1 MKKRYSLLAALVLT
15 APLLATGCSSGGDDT
30 GDKAAVTTDD
40 GSTTTDGTN
49 GSGGDET
56 TTTTTKDGGGKVNVS
71 AEAAPYVKAMAASIS
86 KSQDDGDLQM
96 TPEQADC
103 IAPRWVNTIGVDRFK
118 EAGITPEAI
127 EQDDKPTDFEEFTL
141 TKPEAEV
148 MYDAFGQCNVN
159 LRELMLESLA
169 GDAEVPEAVR
179 TCMEGVLT
187 EKAIKKLMI
196 LGLTEGDTTVDNPND
211 MPPELAGIMG
221 CAFLGM
227 GSGDDSVDSG
237 STSTTGN

>member
-40 GSTTTDGTN
+40 GSTTTDGGN
-49 GSGGDET
+49 DT
-56 TTTTTKDGGGKVNVS
+56 TTTTTKKDGGGKVNVS
-71 AEAAPYVKAMAASIS
+71 AEAAPYVKAMAASLS
-86 KSQDDGDLQM
+86 KSQNDGDLQM

-103 IAPRWVNTIGVDRFK
+103 IAPRWVDTIGVDRFK
-118 EAGITPEAI
+118 EAGVTPEAI
-127 EQDDKPTDFEEFTL
+127 EKDDNATDFKEFTL

-159 LRELMLESLA
+159 LRELMLESMA
-169 GDAEVPEAVR
+169 GDAETPEAVR
-179 TCMEGVLT
+179 KCMEGVLT
-187 EKAIKKLMI
+187 DEAIKKLMI
-196 LGLTEGDTTVDNPND
+196 MGLTEGDEATVDDPND

-221 CAFLGM
+221 CAFMGM

-237 STSTTGN
+237 SSTTSGN

>member
-40 GSTTTDGTN
+40 GSTTTDG
-49 GSGGDET
+49 GKDT
-56 TTTTTKDGGGKVNVS
+56 TTTTTKKDGGGKVNVS
-71 AEAAPYVKAMAASIS
+71 AEAAPYVKAMAASLS
-86 KSQDDGDLQM
+86 KSQNDGDLQM

-103 IAPRWVNTIGVDRFK
+103 IAPRWVDTIGVDRFK
-118 EAGITPEAI
+118 EAGVTPEAI
-127 EQDDKPTDFEEFTL
+127 EKDDNATDFKEFTL

-196 LGLTEGDTTVDNPND
+196 LGLTEGDTTVDDPND
-211 MPPELAGIMG
+211 MPPELAGIMC

-227 GSGDDSVDSG
+227 GSGDVSVDSG

>member
-40 GSTTTDGTN
+40 GSTTTDG
-49 GSGGDET
+49 GKDT
-56 TTTTTKDGGGKVNVS
+56 TTTTTKKDGGGKVNVS
-71 AEAAPYVKAMAASIS
+71 TEAAPYVKAMAASLS
-86 KSQDDGDLQM
+86 KSQNDGDLQM

-103 IAPRWVNTIGVDRFK
+103 IAPRWVDTIGVDRFK
-118 EAGITPEAI
+118 EAGVTPEAI
-127 EQDDKPTDFEEFTL
+127 EKDDNATDFKEFTL

-196 LGLTEGDTTVDNPND
+196 LGLTEGDTTVDDPND

-227 GSGDDSVDSG
+227 GSGDVSVDSG